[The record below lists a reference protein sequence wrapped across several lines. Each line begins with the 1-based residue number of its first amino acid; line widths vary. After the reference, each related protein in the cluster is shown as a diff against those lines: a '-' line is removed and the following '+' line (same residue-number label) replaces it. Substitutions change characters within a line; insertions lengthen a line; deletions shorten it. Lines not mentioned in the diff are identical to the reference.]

1 MNACRGSMQAIGL
14 AWKSSPNKYGTTNG
28 ELMIVHRCDECD
40 AVSINRID
48 ADDNLQKLE
57 VLFDETISTEKIQ
70 KEKLWN
76 KGIRLLE
83 YHHQPEFMQ
92 CLYGKN

>member
-1 MNACRGSMQAIGL
+1 MQAIGL
-14 AWKSSPNKYGTTNG
+14 AWKKSRNKNGTTNG
-28 ELMIVHRCDECD
+28 ELMIIHCCDECET
-40 AVSINRID
+40 VSIYRIA
-48 ADDNLQKLE
+48 ADDNLEKLE
-57 VLFDETISTEKIQ
+57 VLFDETISMEKIQ